1 LLFNS
6 PSGATTNSREANC
19 RMALSW
25 FNWFYNEFGLG
36 SIQATGRNA
45 YLIITA
51 RTMRM
56 ISFGMTQ
63 VMLGKPSL
71 LLDIKP
77 ELMTSQPCSLP
88 SSISPTF
95 ESVCS

>member
-1 LLFNS
+1 
-6 PSGATTNSREANC
+6 
-19 RMALSW
+19 MASSVARPLSW

-63 VMLGKPSL
+63 VMLGKRSSL
-71 LLDIKP
+71 LDHLKP
-77 ELMTSQPCSLP
+77 ELMLSQPCSLP

-95 ESVCS
+95 ELVYS

>member
-1 LLFNS
+1 
-6 PSGATTNSREANC
+6 
-19 RMALSW
+19 MASVTRPLGW

-56 ISFGMTQ
+56 VSFGMTQ
-63 VMLGKPSL
+63 VMLGKRSSRLTPI
-71 LLDIKP
+71 LD
-77 ELMTSQPCSLP
+77 
-88 SSISPTF
+88 
-95 ESVCS
+95 

>member
-1 LLFNS
+1 MAS
-6 PSGATTNSREANC
+6 TTRP
-19 RMALSW
+19 LSW

-56 ISFGMTQ
+56 VSFGMTQ
-63 VMLGKPSL
+63 VMLGRKL
-71 LLDIKP
+71 LLP
-77 ELMTSQPCSLP
+77 EVDLRLTSS
-88 SSISPTF
+88 
-95 ESVCS
+95 

>member
-1 LLFNS
+1 
-6 PSGATTNSREANC
+6 
-19 RMALSW
+19 MASVTRPLSW

-36 SIQATGRNA
+36 SIQVTGRNA

-63 VMLGKPSL
+63 VMLGKL
-71 LLDIKP
+71 
-77 ELMTSQPCSLP
+77 
-88 SSISPTF
+88 
-95 ESVCS
+95 

>member
-1 LLFNS
+1 
-6 PSGATTNSREANC
+6 
-19 RMALSW
+19 MASVARPLSW

-36 SIQATGRNA
+36 SIQVTGRNA

-63 VMLGKPSL
+63 VMLG
-71 LLDIKP
+71 
-77 ELMTSQPCSLP
+77 EQR
-88 SSISPTF
+88 SI
-95 ESVCS
+95 

>member
-1 LLFNS
+1 
-6 PSGATTNSREANC
+6 
-19 RMALSW
+19 MASVNRPLSW
-25 FNWFYNEFGLG
+25 FKWFYDEFGLG

-63 VMLGKPSL
+63 VMLGKRSSL
-71 LLDIKP
+71 LDLKP
-77 ELMTSQPCSLP
+77 ELMLSQPCSLP

-95 ESVCS
+95 ELVYL